1 MKKPAKK
8 IAKKHAVQELTAQV
22 RLEIKSDTPSYYVN
36 YIGVSHTGYDF
47 TLSAAKIPSP
57 LMQDQVE
64 FVQRGEPIPIE
75 LMLQLVIPPLLVD
88 GLLAALADQ
97 KERYEKTLAQQVKNN
112 DIQHQHIK
120 TLSSV
125 H

>member
-8 IAKKHAVQELTAQV
+8 QPVQEQTAQV

-47 TLSAAKIPSP
+47 TLSAVKIPSP
-57 LMQDQVE
+57 FTQEQLE
-64 FVQRGEPIPIE
+64 FVKNGEPIPVE
-75 LMLQLVIPPLLVD
+75 PVLQLVIPPLLVD
-88 GLLAALADQ
+88 GLMAALADQ
-97 KERYEKTLAQQVKNN
+97 KERYAKTVAQQVKNN
-112 DIQHQHIK
+112 DIQHKH
-120 TLSSV
+120 LRPLNSV